1 MAIKR
6 DSMIV
11 YQSWLDAVKEL
22 PEGLQGEFALAI
34 MQYGFE
40 GQVTCKIG
48 QTTKAMLALVRPM
61 IDSNNQR
68 YENGCK
74 GGRKPKENQTETKT
88 QPNGNQ
94 NQTYNDICN
103 MNYDICNMGE
113 DNAPTPT
120 REEYPEGTFVATTA
134 LYDRMTLDTS
144 WLKRV
149 SENTK
154 TPIDTLRKE
163 LKEFCDGVAMTEDIK
178 ELTDARKHFIAW
190 RRKRPKG
197 QAPTTGARPYR
208 MLTYEQMLAECAKS
222 GTTTNDYAPIRVRG
236 KTKPQWVTR
245 SDKETYKIPDEL

>member
-1 MAIKR
+1 MMKR
-6 DSMIV
+6 DSMV
-11 YQSWLDAVKEL
+11 FYASWLDAVRAL
-22 PEGLQGEFALAI
+22 PKAMQGDVLLSILEYGIEGKTVCKQGSVA
-34 MQYGFE
+34 M
-40 GQVTCKIG
+40 
-48 QTTKAMLALVRPM
+48 AMLAMVKPI
-61 IDSNNQR
+61 IDTNNQR

-74 GGRKPKENQTETKT
+74 GGRKPNNNQTETKPK
-88 QPNGNQ
+88 PNNNQ
-94 NQTYNDICN
+94 TETYNDN
-103 MNYDICNMGE
+103 VNVNVNVNVE
-113 DNAPTPT
+113 DNTPAPP
-120 REEYPEGTFVATTA
+120 REEYPEGTFIATTA
-134 LYDRMTLDTS
+134 LYDRMLQDAS

-245 SDKETYKIPDEL
+245 SDKETYQIPDEL